1 MSDRIYSAG
10 QTRSGVEGVSEEAIK
25 LEKMQQLST
34 DIKKDIIERPPTRIE
49 RKFKRIFGA
58 AGQTS
63 SLFVNGFKMGALV
76 GGAFGGVLGTYQAI
90 QMRSFM
96 VIPLAAVGSG
106 FSFGCCMGLGMMIR
120 TSEMWLLKGAKFV
133 YGRPPYLS

>member
-1 MSDRIYSAG
+1 MSDRIYSSEH
-10 QTRSGVEGVSEEAIK
+10 TRQGVEEVSEEAK
-25 LEKMQQLST
+25 RLEKIQQLAT
-34 DIKKDIIERPPTRIE
+34 DIKKDTIERQPTRME

-58 AGQTS
+58 AGTS
-63 SLFVNGFKMGALV
+63 TGLFVNGFKMGALV
-76 GGAFGGVLGTYQAI
+76 GGCFGGVLGTYQAI

-120 TSEMWLLKGAKFV
+120 TSEM
-133 YGRPPYLS
+133 